1 MTAPAADAPGAAH
14 EAAPARWGAFR
25 DSFGTVSDFVQHGY
39 LDAPE
44 PLKTGITPFDMLT
57 GGIRPGVTVIGGE
70 PGAGKSALALQ
81 MAANAALAGLRV
93 LYVSLEM
100 DYQQCAARVLSH
112 ASKTQGDPLRPFEWS
127 RAWETARAARHRI
140 EQGERDGRAREEV
153 MNELSHGGDPI
164 MTAARFMKESMPGL
178 AICADGSASDVER
191 FEATAATAC
200 DLGARLVVLDYL
212 QLLQAPGL
220 SDYERT
226 GAVSRALTAM
236 ATAHSVPFVVLSS
249 LSRDGGRSPDMH
261 AYRGSGQIEYDAGL
275 AVLLTK
281 GDMPGAVNLHVVKNR
296 HGECGADPLPLE
308 FDGAYN
314 RFTWGRTG

>member
-1 MTAPAADAPGAAH
+1 MTAPASDAPGAAH
-14 EAAPARWGAFR
+14 EAAPARWEAFR
-25 DSFGTVSDFVQHGY
+25 DRFGTVGGFVQHGY
-39 LDAPE
+39 LYAPE
-44 PLKTGITPFDMLT
+44 PLKTGITPFDALT

-70 PGAGKSALALQ
+70 PGAGKSAMALQ
-81 MAANAALAGLRV
+81 MAANVALAGSRV

-100 DYQQCAARVLSH
+100 DYQQCAARV
-112 ASKTQGDPLRPFEWS
+112 ASYASTTQGDPLKPFSWS

-140 EQGERDGRAREEV
+140 DQGTRDGRAQEV
-153 MNELSHGGDPI
+153 MHELSHGGDPVI
-164 MTAARFMKESMPGL
+164 TAARFMAESMPGL
-178 AICADGSASDVER
+178 AICADGSAADIER

-226 GAVSRALTAM
+226 GAVSKALTAL
-236 ATAHSVPFVVLSS
+236 ATAHGVPFVVLSS

-281 GDMPGAVNLHVVKNR
+281 GDGPGAVALHVVKNR
-296 HGECGADPLPLE
+296 HGECRADPYPLE
-308 FDGAYN
+308 FDGAHN
-314 RFTWGRTG
+314 RFTWGRAG